1 MAFDW
6 RSILGGGSLTSF
18 TPSTVN
24 PAYPAGNVPVS
35 ARGSG
40 MHPGMATGYQPV
52 YGVTNKIPQDI
63 SMSRG
68 DPLLG
73 GISNPRYSSVIST
86 STGAPDQ
93 RSWFDKLD
101 SEALQDIAGLASPQ
115 REKPRFGG
123 ASPIGYGRA
132 RGGNIPPSKSNDPSF
147 APNPG
152 FGLVLSSREKDRFSG
167 TS

>member
-1 MAFDW
+1 MAFNW
-6 RSILGGGSLTSF
+6 RDILGGGSLTSF
-18 TPSTVN
+18 TPSAVN
-24 PAYPAGNVPVS
+24 PSYPAGNVPVS

-40 MHPGMATGYQPV
+40 MHPGMESGYQPT
-52 YGVTNKIPQDI
+52 YGTLNQPPVLGVPQ
-63 SMSRG
+63 
-68 DPLLG
+68 LG
-73 GISNPRYSSVIST
+73 YKPVSNIST

-101 SEALQDIAGLASPQ
+101 KQALEDLAGLSAPQ

-123 ASPIGYGRA
+123 AAPVSYGRP
-132 RGGNIPPSKSNDPSF
+132 RGGNIAPSQSNDPSF

>member
-24 PAYPAGNVPVS
+24 PAYPSGNVPVS
-35 ARGSG
+35 AGGSG

-52 YGVTNKIPQDI
+52 YGVLNQTPIDSSIGNPHLD
-63 SMSRG
+63 
-68 DPLLG
+68 
-73 GISNPRYSSVIST
+73 PRYSSVIST

-115 REKPRFGG
+115 SEKPKFGG
-123 ASPIGYGRA
+123 SSPIGYGRA
-132 RGGNIPPSKSNDPSF
+132 RGGNISPSQSNDPSF